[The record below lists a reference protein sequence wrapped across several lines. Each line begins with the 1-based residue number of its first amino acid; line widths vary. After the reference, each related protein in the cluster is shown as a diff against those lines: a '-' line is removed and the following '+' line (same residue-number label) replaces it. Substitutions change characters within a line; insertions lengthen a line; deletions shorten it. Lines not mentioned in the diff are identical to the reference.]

1 MTRKFLFIVCFFLP
15 LSALA
20 EGVQIR
26 LFQNAH
32 VATERY
38 IFSQISTCSGDE
50 AICNVI
56 RTVDVAASPLPG
68 TVKNITINEL
78 KQVLQEEGIG
88 VNSKAASLEFVG
100 AVVAVERISYM
111 IESEAIKQKIEEQI
125 TEGIPNSALQRWSV
139 SLGLNSKSVNV
150 TSEEWLA
157 KVIGFEQF
165 RSELIRSRTPF
176 VRRVQIRISPLIG
189 ESPGVNVWGTIRFTP
204 EFKLLSFVN
213 GLEKGAIISDADIA
227 ESWVGFAQYM
237 DGAPRDR
244 SAVVG
249 KRMKIAAR
257 PGAIVRFG
265 IFEEQ
270 PLVNR
275 GDDVQIRLVDGSI
288 EMESRGKSFQ
298 NGILGQTIDVEME
311 GNKKK
316 VRSKVVAQGKVE
328 VSL

>member
-1 MTRKFLFIVCFFLP
+1 MTRIILFLVCFVSLR
-15 LSALA
+15 ALA
-20 EGVQIR
+20 EGAQIR
-26 LFQNAH
+26 LFQNAR

-56 RTVDVAASPLPG
+56 RTIDVAASPLPG
-68 TVKNITINEL
+68 TVKNLGINEL
-78 KQVLQEEGIG
+78 KQVLQEEVIG
-88 VNSKAASLEFVG
+88 VDSKAAPIEFVG
-100 AVVAVERISYM
+100 TFVSVERISYV
-111 IESEAIKQKIEEQI
+111 IESEAIKQKIEDQVSEW
-125 TEGIPNSALQRWSV
+125 IPNSALQRWSV

-150 TSEEWLA
+150 TSEEWVA
-157 KVIGFEQF
+157 KVVGFEQF
-165 RSELIRSRTPF
+165 RSELLRSRTPF
-176 VRRVQIRISPLIG
+176 VRRVQIRISPLTG
-189 ESPGVNVWGTIRFTP
+189 ESSGVNVWGTIRFTP

-213 GLEKGAIISDADIA
+213 GLEKGAIISETDIA

-244 SAVVG
+244 SLVIG

-298 NGILGQTIDVEME
+298 TGTLGQTIDVELE
-311 GNKKK
+311 GTKKK